1 LPDHADFVA
10 LDPRI
15 AINHTLLCTEKDA
28 EKLWRV
34 APDALALPL
43 QQTME
48 PAFFDALDRLLE
60 PHWSAKL

>member
-1 LPDHADFVA
+1 LADHTDFET
-10 LDPRI
+10 LDPQLAI
-15 AINHTLLCTEKDA
+15 AHTLLCTEKDA

-34 APDALALPL
+34 APDALAIPL

-60 PHWSAKL
+60 PHSGG